1 MNSSFNEIVCPFE
14 ADWKFHKAD
23 LMDLKDSEDG
33 CLSGKCYYAYS
44 IPGLQYCVHIFPNGS
59 SKRSRG
65 QTCIFFNVNG
75 SEDRKVTAECV
86 ISVESANF
94 SDSLIYVY
102 EESLGYGTYFCK
114 TAEFINSK
122 FFVDGELTIKVKGT
136 LKTERPLISKICTPI
151 SMQWKV
157 KEADLKSKKESSGF
171 LYSKRINL
179 ASFSGVKYY
188 LAIRPKFINDE
199 NESRTQLCLHLSMEK
214 EKKIEAVYDF
224 SIDSANF
231 NYGEQNIF
239 EKSCGWGFFLCSTE
253 DLFDPTKRY
262 FVNGVLTVNLNGI
275 LMVEKEKIISL
286 NCKNGLAS
294 TAKRNGKDF
303 LIVIGDK
310 KLKVHKQVLKD
321 ASLAFA
327 GMLQSGMKEAI
338 ENKMII
344 EDFEFKIVEAA
355 IKLLYGVNGLRK
367 FSFEEMLVLYRFA
380 DKYEIQHIMVT

>member
-14 ADWKFHKAD
+14 NEWKFHKAD

-59 SKRSRG
+59 SERSRG

-75 SEDRKVTAECV
+75 SDERKISAEVTL
-86 ISVESANF
+86 SVESANF
-94 SDSLIYVY
+94 SVSLISVY
-102 EESLGYGTYFCK
+102 EERVGHGTCFCK
-114 TAEFINSK
+114 TAEFFNSK
-122 FFVDGELTIKVKGT
+122 FFADGELTIKVKGT
-136 LKTERPLISKICTPI
+136 LKAERPLISKICTPI
-151 SMQWKV
+151 SMQGKI
-157 KEADLKSKKESSGF
+157 KEEDLKSKKESSGR
-171 LYSKRINL
+171 LQSKRINV

-188 LAIRPKFINDE
+188 LSFYPKLINVE
-199 NESRTQLCLHLSMEK
+199 NESETCLYLHLSMEK

-224 SIDSANF
+224 SIDSTDYNF
-231 NYGEQNIF
+231 DCQYIF
-239 EKSCGWGFFLCSTE
+239 EKSDGWGCFLCSTE

-262 FVNGVLTVNLNGI
+262 IVNGVLTVNLNGI
-275 LMVEKEKIISL
+275 LMVEKDKIISL

-321 ASLAFA
+321 ASPAFA
-327 GMLQSGMKEAI
+327 GMLQSGMK
-338 ENKMII
+338 
-344 EDFEFKIVEAA
+344 
-355 IKLLYGVNGLRK
+355 
-367 FSFEEMLVLYRFA
+367 
-380 DKYEIQHIMVT
+380 